1 MNKQNNLREI
11 KEERNSWR
19 IFSLVLIG
27 GLFIFVIFL
36 SISIGNNYSLQKEN
50 EMLKGQIENY
60 SCRII
65 LTDTVELDIL
75 NWNKPIVKV
84 LYYFISEKERSKLF
98 LRYNLKEEDC
108 DVLK

>member
-1 MNKQNNLREI
+1 MTKQNNLQ
-11 KEERNSWR
+11 ERFLMF
-19 IFSLVLIG
+19 IAIIG
-27 GLFIFVIFL
+27 FMYFIVIT
-36 SISIGNNYSLQKEN
+36 ISFAIQSNKINELQQEN

-84 LYYFISEKERSKLF
+84 LYYFISEKERNELF